1 MSRSLC
7 ISRCL
12 KVTSFNFPTKV
23 DVNVKQEEEE
33 REEEA
38 WNDKLTTCETRNF
51 P

>member
-1 MSRSLC
+1 MSR
-7 ISRCL
+7 
-12 KVTSFNFPTKV
+12 KVTSLNFPTKV

-33 REEEA
+33 GEEET